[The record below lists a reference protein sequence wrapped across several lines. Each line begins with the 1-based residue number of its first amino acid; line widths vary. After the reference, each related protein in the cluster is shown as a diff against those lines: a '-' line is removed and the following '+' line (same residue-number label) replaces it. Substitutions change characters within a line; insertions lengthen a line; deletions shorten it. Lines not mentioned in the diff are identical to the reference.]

1 MDVDDV
7 LAAIAE
13 LPVGRRARLAKELGA
28 EAALSDKQRL
38 LAAEY
43 CTDCDLKRAG
53 VAAGY
58 SYAGAVHA
66 FRTPYVQA
74 AIRRRLAAHEEA
86 CTLRAGYVREYIR
99 AVLDFSPV
107 DFLTVQGSE
116 LVVDLE
122 AIRRMPP
129 ELKRLVESV
138 ELHCRGG
145 RNFLRL
151 NFVSKTA
158 ALGIAARVALVHK
171 VQVAV
176 SSVPWDA
183 VAEPRAEDC
192 DAIEGRLAG
201 GGAAL
206 GARETDGGGAVA
218 GQLADA
224 CAAGGAVSGEAEAEA
239 GGSSEGG
246 S

>member
-13 LPVGRRARLAKELGA
+13 LPGQRRARLAKELEC

-43 CTDCDLKRAG
+43 CTDCDLRRAG
-53 VAAGY
+53 EAAGY
-58 SYAGAVHA
+58 SHAGAVHA
-66 FRTPYVQA
+66 FRLPYVQA
-74 AIRRRLAAHEEA
+74 AVRRRLAAHEEA

-107 DFLTVQGSE
+107 DFLTVRGDE
-116 LVVDLE
+116 LVVDLD
-122 AIRRMPP
+122 AVRRMPL

-145 RNFLRL
+145 RSFLRL

-201 GGAAL
+201 GGAPV
-206 GARETDGGGAVA
+206 G
-218 GQLADA
+218 
-224 CAAGGAVSGEAEAEA
+224 AGGAGSGGGRPFQLAAGSSASSEAGGEAEAEA
-239 GGSSEGG
+239 GGSGEGG